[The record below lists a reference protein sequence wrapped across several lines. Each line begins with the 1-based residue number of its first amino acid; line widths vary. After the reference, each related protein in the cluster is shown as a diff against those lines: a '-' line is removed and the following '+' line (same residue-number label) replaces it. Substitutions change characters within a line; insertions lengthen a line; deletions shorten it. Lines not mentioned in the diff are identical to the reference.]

1 MYKKSVFRY
10 CCFVLIFSFI
20 TLLVT
25 PLITSIMYIKSGEDI
40 IRFGVM
46 TGLIAVAGMFV
57 SFMGAYTLY
66 RQEHLLKNGPD
77 ENEENG
83 N

>member
-46 TGLIAVAGMFV
+46 TGIIAAAGMFV

-66 RQEHLLKNGPD
+66 RQEHPFKNED

-83 N
+83 D

>member
-1 MYKKSVFRY
+1 
-10 CCFVLIFSFI
+10 
-20 TLLVT
+20 
-25 PLITSIMYIKSGEDI
+25 MYIKSGEDI

-46 TGLIAVAGMFV
+46 TGIIAVAGMFV

-66 RQEHLLKNGPD
+66 RQEHPFKNESV
-77 ENEENG
+77 ENEDNG